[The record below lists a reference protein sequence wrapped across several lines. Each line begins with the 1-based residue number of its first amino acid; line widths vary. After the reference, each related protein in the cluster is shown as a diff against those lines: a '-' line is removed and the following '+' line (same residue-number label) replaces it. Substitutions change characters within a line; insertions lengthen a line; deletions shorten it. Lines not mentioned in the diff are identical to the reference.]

1 MRHYAT
7 LSISIDI
14 DVYQDIERGYH
25 AMHNDPA
32 CDDEITAEEVEA
44 CRIGDID
51 IWTLIDAKAR
61 EKINSAIC
69 WTFGEEISD
78 AIAEAN

>member
-32 CDDEITAEEVEA
+32 CDDEITAQEVEA
-44 CRIGDID
+44 FRIGEVD
-51 IWTLIDAKAR
+51 IWDLIDAKAR
-61 EKINSAIC
+61 EHINSAIC
-69 WTFGEEISD
+69 SAFGEEISD